1 MKSQI
6 FRDNVE
12 DKEIRFK
19 EPEELFL
26 VVNRGSNKI
35 SRGKYGR

>member
-19 EPEELFL
+19 EPKELFL
-26 VVNRGSNKI
+26 IVNRNTEKKSGGN
-35 SRGKYGR
+35 YGR

>member
-6 FRDNVE
+6 FKDNVE

-19 EPEELFL
+19 EPKELFL
-26 VVNRGSNKI
+26 VVNRNTHKNSGEN
-35 SRGKYGR
+35 YGR

>member
-19 EPEELFL
+19 EPEELFMI
-26 VVNRGSNKI
+26 VNRNTVKKSG
-35 SRGKYGR
+35 GHDGR